1 MAPETNALPG
11 HETVQEIVEE
21 LLAMTRLDAEAKAK
35 YRRRVGIALL
45 MEAVEAVV
53 LVESRSHESGEGKS

>member
-1 MAPETNALPG
+1 MSPGEKRLDALPG

-21 LLAMTRLDAEAKAK
+21 LLTMTRLDSEAKAS

-45 MEAVEAVV
+45 MEAVETME
-53 LVESRSHESGEGKS
+53 LVQEGRSHEKA